1 MPSSNKMAA
10 SLQLGLLLA
19 TDWLLGVRVLL
30 WETRGSQGVRI
41 GYYQDLE
48 TLTKL
53 VKLLPAGVSQVHTV
67 PPTVPPHTVPP
78 YYTPTLYPPT
88 LYLPPDAST
97 VVAYVQ
103 GVLSVVGWS

>member
-48 TLTKL
+48 TLAKL
-53 VKLLPAGVSQVHTV
+53 VKLLPAGVSQVT
-67 PPTVPPHTVPP
+67 PPTHRTPH
-78 YYTPTLYPPT
+78 T

-103 GVLSVVGWS
+103 GMLSVVGWS